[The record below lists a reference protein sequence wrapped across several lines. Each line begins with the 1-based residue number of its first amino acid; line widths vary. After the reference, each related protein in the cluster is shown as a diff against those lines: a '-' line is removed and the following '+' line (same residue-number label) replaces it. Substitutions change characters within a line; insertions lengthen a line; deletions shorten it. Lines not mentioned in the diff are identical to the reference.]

1 MGLIIINNQSKI
13 NIGKK
18 HNNYL
23 KRAFEIC
30 FESEKISTP
39 VEVSVLFV
47 DKEKIRELNKDY
59 RSVDK
64 ETDVLSF
71 PMTKS
76 SKGKIIA
83 DKADYDAGV
92 IILGDVVV
100 CPEIVEKQSDKYENS
115 FEYGLLFVFA
125 HGILHLLG
133 YDHSEKN
140 DEDIMISKQEAVVEK
155 TIQQKKEIEL

>member
-1 MGLIIINNQSKI
+1 MGLIITNNQSKI
-13 NIGKK
+13 NIEKRLD
-18 HNNYL
+18 NLL
-23 KRAFEIC
+23 KSAFKVC

-47 DKEKIRELNKDY
+47 DKDKIRELNKDY

-76 SKGKIIA
+76 LNGKIIA
-83 DKADYDAGV
+83 DKADYDEGV
-92 IILGDVVV
+92 ILLGDIVV
-100 CPEIVEKQSDKYENS
+100 CPEIVEKQSNKYENS
-115 FEYGLLFVFA
+115 FEYGIVFVFV

-133 YDHSEKN
+133 YDHSKKE
-140 DEDIMISKQEAVVEK
+140 DEDKMISKQETVVERVL
-155 TIQQKKEIEL
+155 QKKGR

>member
-1 MGLIIINNQSKI
+1 MGLTIINNQSKI
-13 NIGKK
+13 NINK
-18 HNNYL
+18 NLNEYL
-23 KRAFEIC
+23 KRVFEIC
-30 FESEKISTP
+30 FESEKISAP

-83 DKADYDAGV
+83 DKADYDEGV
-92 IILGDVVV
+92 ILLGDIVV
-100 CPEIVEKQSDKYENS
+100 CPEIVEKQSNKYDNS
-115 FEYGLLFVFA
+115 FEYGILFVFT
-125 HGILHLLG
+125 HGIFHLLG
-133 YDHSEKN
+133 YDHSEKD
-140 DEDIMISKQEAVVEK
+140 DEDIMLSKQEAVVEK
-155 TIQQKKEIEL
+155 IIQQKKGIE